1 MANATPRQ
9 VREAIAAS
17 IKADL
22 VTSQDLIDDVFEYIK
37 ADLGSLISLICIT
50 TRSTNVEKLTAS
62 GWDQPYQF
70 DIILFVKRGDP
81 SKTTGYTEEAAE
93 DKLNDCQNAILE
105 WIKANTAN
113 QALWRDLSQVGLA
126 EVMPVKDVNAKNYFG
141 QAFTVNVIA

>member
-1 MANATPRQ
+1 MANATPKQ

-22 VTSQDLIDDVFEYIK
+22 VTSQALIDNVFEYIK
-37 ADLGSLISLICIT
+37 ADLGTLISLICIT
-50 TRSTNVEKLTAS
+50 TRSTNVVPLTAS
-62 GWDQPYQF
+62 GWEQPYQF
-70 DIILFVKRGDP
+70 HIMLFVKRRDP
-81 SKTTGYTEEAAE
+81 SKTSGYTEEAAE

-105 WIKANTAN
+105 WIKTNMAN
-113 QALWRDLSQVGLA
+113 QTLWRDLSQTGLA